1 MTQLASSKLSSPPAR
16 DPTNPESATATHVSE
31 SHHLV
36 RERAFPSSSDLNY
49 VLRLLRS
56 SHSTGTLMIDVN
68 QGGVG
73 SIRFREE
80 TKVDFT

>member
-1 MTQLASSKLSSPPAR
+1 
-16 DPTNPESATATHVSE
+16 
-31 SHHLV
+31 V